1 MSLSLSLSMR
11 YWKYDFLKLLV
22 YTRNHYNEICVL
34 YSVPI
39 RFLNLLSINVCF
51 VFLYSTI
58 VSIKRYTQVNSI
70 ALHEVHLYK
79 LYRSVCSI
87 KWLVIHQLKHS

>member
-1 MSLSLSLSMR
+1 MSLSLSMR
-11 YWKYDFLKLLV
+11 YWKYDFFKLLV

-34 YSVPI
+34 YSVTI
-39 RFLNLLSINVCF
+39 RFLNLLSMNVCF

-58 VSIKRYTQVNSI
+58 VSRDITQVNSI
-70 ALHEVHLYK
+70 ALHEVHLYI
-79 LYRSVCSI
+79 LYKSVCSI